1 MKILT
6 LNDRKN
12 VIEQNSYL
20 LIDNDICILIDAG
33 ISLDELKKYTT
44 KLDAVLLTHAHYD
57 HILFLNEI
65 NGFFNCPIY
74 VSKIDEK
81 ALYSSKLNLAIIF
94 GKVFKF
100 NTNLE
105 NLKTFE
111 DNEIIKFGNLAITCL
126 LTSGHTAGSSCFLI
140 DNNLF
145 SGDTLFADTVG
156 RTDLPTSSRL
166 EQKSSLKRLD
176 SLNFNNLYPGHGRAS
191 TRTEQNEN
199 IKFWLSVN

>member
-20 LIDNDICILIDAG
+20 VIDNDICILIDAG

-74 VSKIDEK
+74 AVS
-81 ALYSSKLNLAIIF
+81 Y
-94 GKVFKF
+94 
-100 NTNLE
+100 TH
-105 NLKTFE
+105 
-111 DNEIIKFGNLAITCL
+111 
-126 LTSGHTAGSSCFLI
+126 LT
-140 DNNLF
+140 
-145 SGDTLFADTVG
+145 
-156 RTDLPTSSRL
+156 LPTIRL
-166 EQKSSLKRLD
+166 
-176 SLNFNNLYPGHGRAS
+176 
-191 TRTEQNEN
+191 
-199 IKFWLSVN
+199 V